1 MRKFYLKYPKCQTV
15 SDKLSWSH
23 ICELIKLDD
32 DLERSFYERQTVKGN
47 WSVRELQR
55 QIDSALFLRLAVS
68 RDKEGILSLA
78 QRGIE
83 VQKPE
88 DVIKSTYTL
97 EFLNL
102 PESNQYTESD
112 LEQRLIDNLQKFLL
126 ELGKGFTFVGRQYK
140 ITINNV
146 HYHVDLVFYHR
157 ILKCFVLIDLKK
169 NSVRHEDIGQMNM
182 YLGYFATEENMPD
195 DNTPIGIIMSRN
207 KDELLVEY
215 ATYTPNEIPDPEYSI
230 DVGIQN
236 FVACLREAG
245 VESPLD
251 MNNIKLALQ
260 GYNYGNGYISWA
272 KENYGGYTYANAV
285 EFSTM
290 MAERNGWSSYG
301 DKEYV
306 SHVLRYYVF
315 GRIPTGIGNQAIVQ
329 VALTQEGNG
338 GDPYW
343 SWYGFSSRVEW
354 CACFVSWC
362 ADQCGYIESGVIPKF
377 SLCSSGMEWFES
389 RGQFMDGSYVPT
401 SGDLI
406 FFDWGNDGNIDHV
419 GIVESVVDGTVYT
432 VEGNSGD
439 KVVRR
444 DYPIGYEQ
452 IEGYGVACY

>member
-1 MRKFYLKYPKCQTV
+1 MLNTLIFNIEQTVTKAKEKLSTSVNNTITETYWQIGKYIVETEQDGKIKAAYGKKLLTTLSHELTLRLGKGYSRPNLNNMRKFYLKYPNCQTV

-32 DLERSFYERQTVKGN
+32 DLERSFYERQTVNEN

-140 ITINNV
+140 ITVNNI

-195 DNTPIGIIMSRN
+195 DNAPIGIIMSRN

-215 ATYTPNEIPDPEYSI
+215 ATYGMDSN
-230 DVGIQN
+230 
-236 FVACLREAG
+236 L
-245 VESPLD
+245 
-251 MNNIKLALQ
+251 
-260 GYNYGNGYISWA
+260 
-272 KENYGGYTYANAV
+272 
-285 EFSTM
+285 
-290 MAERNGWSSYG
+290 
-301 DKEYV
+301 
-306 SHVLRYYVF
+306 
-315 GRIPTGIGNQAIVQ
+315 
-329 VALTQEGNG
+329 
-338 GDPYW
+338 
-343 SWYGFSSRVEW
+343 
-354 CACFVSWC
+354 FVSKYELYLPNRE
-362 ADQCGYIESGVIPKF
+362 DLERLVSNILKD
-377 SLCSSGMEWFES
+377 SSGES
-389 RGQFMDGSYVPT
+389 
-401 SGDLI
+401 
-406 FFDWGNDGNIDHV
+406 
-419 GIVESVVDGTVYT
+419 
-432 VEGNSGD
+432 
-439 KVVRR
+439 
-444 DYPIGYEQ
+444 
-452 IEGYGVACY
+452 

>member
-1 MRKFYLKYPKCQTV
+1 MYQIKSNEMLNTLIFNIEQTVTKAKEKLSTSVNNTITETYWQIGKYIVETEQDGKIKAAYGKKLLTTLSHELTLRLGKGYSRPNLNNMRKFYLKYPNCQTV

-32 DLERSFYERQTVKGN
+32 DLERSFYERQTVNEN
-47 WSVRELQR
+47 WSVRELQS

-140 ITINNV
+140 ITVNNI

-195 DNTPIGIIMSRN
+195 DNAPIGIIMSRN

-215 ATYTPNEIPDPEYSI
+215 ATYGMDSN
-230 DVGIQN
+230 
-236 FVACLREAG
+236 L
-245 VESPLD
+245 
-251 MNNIKLALQ
+251 
-260 GYNYGNGYISWA
+260 
-272 KENYGGYTYANAV
+272 
-285 EFSTM
+285 
-290 MAERNGWSSYG
+290 
-301 DKEYV
+301 
-306 SHVLRYYVF
+306 
-315 GRIPTGIGNQAIVQ
+315 
-329 VALTQEGNG
+329 
-338 GDPYW
+338 
-343 SWYGFSSRVEW
+343 
-354 CACFVSWC
+354 FVSKYELYLPNRE
-362 ADQCGYIESGVIPKF
+362 DLERLVSNILKD
-377 SLCSSGMEWFES
+377 SSGES
-389 RGQFMDGSYVPT
+389 
-401 SGDLI
+401 
-406 FFDWGNDGNIDHV
+406 
-419 GIVESVVDGTVYT
+419 
-432 VEGNSGD
+432 
-439 KVVRR
+439 
-444 DYPIGYEQ
+444 
-452 IEGYGVACY
+452 